1 MRYSRF
7 TPLLFVLLWST
18 GFIGAK
24 YGLPYAE
31 PFNFLAI
38 RLAIASVLLFA
49 IAMFLKAPLRIGRR
63 DLAIS
68 ALIGLC
74 IHGLYLGGVF
84 YAISRGVS
92 AGVSALIVSLQPV
105 VVSILSRRMLG
116 EKTSNR
122 KYAGLAIGLLGVI
135 LVLLPR
141 IHANESAYDLISIL
155 SILLA
160 LAGGSVGTLLQ
171 KELGSQIPVLVGTS
185 VQYVASGLFF
195 TLLTLLFET
204 QEIQWNLRFVGA
216 LTWLILVLSLG
227 AILLLYLLLQK
238 GSASTVSSLY
248 YLVPPATAIG
258 AYFLFGEPLELLSIA
273 GIAICATGVW
283 LVLREEVDS

>member
-1 MRYSRF
+1 LRYSRF

-38 RLAIASVLLFA
+38 RLAIASVLLFV

-63 DLAIS
+63 ELAIS

-84 YAISRGVS
+84 YAISRGLS
-92 AGVSALIVSLQPV
+92 AGVSALIVSLQPI
-105 VVSILSRRMLG
+105 VVSILSRPMLG
-116 EKTSNR
+116 EQVSNR

-141 IHANESAYDLISIL
+141 IHANEGAYDLISIL
-155 SILLA
+155 AILLA

-171 KELGSQIPVLVGTS
+171 KKLGNQIPVLVGTS

-195 TLLTLLFET
+195 TLLTALFET

-227 AILLLYLLLQK
+227 AILLLYLLLQR

-248 YLVPPATAIG
+248 YLVPPATAIA
-258 AYFLFGEPLELLSIA
+258 AYFLFGERLQLLSIA
-273 GIAICATGVW
+273 GIAICAAGVW
-283 LVLREEVDS
+283 LVMREEVR